1 MTAYDKSRYEKLQS
15 NNNRE
20 AAKISALSF
29 GKIGRYNFLK
39 YNPLIK
45 EERQNKLRLLIL
57 FQEKLEKQNKTKK
70 RN

>member
-1 MTAYDKSRYEKLQS
+1 MTAYDKSRYENLQS

-57 FQEKLEKQNKTKK
+57 F
-70 RN
+70 

>member
-29 GKIGRYNFLK
+29 RKIGRYNFLK

>member
-29 GKIGRYNFLK
+29 GKIRRYNFLK

-57 FQEKLEKQNKTKK
+57 F
-70 RN
+70 

>member
-39 YNPLIK
+39 YNPPIK

-57 FQEKLEKQNKTKK
+57 F
-70 RN
+70 